1 MPAFIFLLAEWITL
15 WINENGKKEIH
26 GEAWPKNV
34 EKKRSKWWMNGV
46 FIWPPHPT
54 ASNHHRTVHHSLL
67 LLLATNNE
75 QNVIFFICPWW
86 RCIRQRVKET
96 RKWNQMNFL
105 SLNHDEMMIFYF
117 QHLLLCLAH
126 SHFAMSF
133 LFFYYRMKMLQVGI
147 FDKFRVPFHIPFAD
161 VIDIVVSHSFSQ
173 CWTFIFFH

>member
-1 MPAFIFLLAEWITL
+1 M
-15 WINENGKKEIH
+15 GKKRDTWRSLTIEC
-26 GEAWPKNV
+26 V
-34 EKKRSKWWMNGV
+34 KRSKWWMNGV

-133 LFFYYRMKMLQVGI
+133 LFFYYGMKRSRWESSI
-147 FDKFRVPFHIPFAD
+147 SFEFRFTFPLPMSSTLSLAIHFHNAERSYF
-161 VIDIVVSHSFSQ
+161 
-173 CWTFIFFH
+173 FIKKRLS